1 MKRRDFIQS
10 TLFASAGTMLVPSFL
25 KKYEF
30 KSINQRASSQ
40 KILVVIQLSGG
51 NDGLNTVIP
60 YRNDVYYTSR
70 PKLAIQA
77 KEVFTLND
85 EMGLNPALTGLKSLF
100 DESYVSILNNVGY
113 PNPDRSHFRSMD
125 IWQTASHS
133 DQYLNTGWVGR
144 YLDSQCLAH
153 PTENNAHHAIEI
165 DDVLSLS
172 MKGASSNG
180 LALTNPQKL
189 YQATQDKQ
197 FKSLVQFESSS
208 DTGSNINY
216 LYKTLA
222 ETISSA
228 DYIHQ
233 KTMSSQN
240 TATYPDTEFAKRLK
254 TIASLII
261 SGVDTQIYYISLS
274 GFDTHVNQKPQ
285 QERLLK
291 MYGDAVNIFVNDLKS
306 NNRLDDVLL
315 MTFSEFGRRVT
326 QNASGG
332 TDHGTANNVFL
343 IGNQLKQKGI
353 LNETPDLK
361 DLDDGDLKF
370 TTDFRSIYATI
381 LDKHLGVSSKEIL
394 DNQFPILDF
403 I

>member
-1 MKRRDFIQS
+1 
-10 TLFASAGTMLVPSFL
+10 
-25 KKYEF
+25 
-30 KSINQRASSQ
+30 
-40 KILVVIQLSGG
+40 
-51 NDGLNTVIP
+51 
-60 YRNDVYYTSR
+60 
-70 PKLAIQA
+70 
-77 KEVFTLND
+77 
-85 EMGLNPALTGLKSLF
+85 MGLNPALTGLKSLF

-125 IWQTASHS
+125 IWQTASDS

-144 YLDSQCLAH
+144 YLDAQCLAE
-153 PTENNAHHAIEI
+153 PTQNNAHHAIEI

-172 MKGASSNG
+172 MKGTMANG

-197 FKSLVQFESSS
+197 FKALAQLENSSE
-208 DTGSNINY
+208 TGSNINY

-233 KTMSSQN
+233 KTKTNQN
-240 TATYPDTEFAKRLK
+240 STAYPDTEFAKRLK

-343 IGNQLKQKGI
+343 IGNQLKRQGI
-353 LNETPDLK
+353 LNETPNLK

-394 DNQFPILDF
+394 DNQFPVLDF